1 MKLTGQAG
9 QVKDKERRLDPIEKE
24 IRQKNLL
31 LYLLWSDGRL
41 ES

>member
-31 LYLLWSDGRL
+31 LFLLWSDGSL